1 MYIMTFREISDKAYT
16 GGRCIWT
23 DVTPHSMGT
32 NVEIDK
38 LVDEAMFTRDR
49 SLILFVTLL

>member
-1 MYIMTFREISDKAYT
+1 MYIMTFREISGKAYT

-32 NVEIDK
+32 HVEVDK
-38 LVDEAMFTRDR
+38 LVDEAMFTPDR